1 MDTRHH
7 LTAFIT
13 IQIGPQ
19 QFKRT
24 GVQGAEGRVETG
36 VMGKPTRAEI
46 KPCFKCTSVPSII
59 YYSSRSFRRIVLR
72 SRDPNPHGWSLLT
85 CTRWRKGTKKKTH
98 GPWDRETRGLIMYC
112 CWLGQYTV
120 NTAVWP
126 CVVSKQHNTVIP
138 VCMTRQS
145 KQERRT
151 KNEMWGVNMW

>member
-1 MDTRHH
+1 MDTWHH

-85 CTRWRKGTKKKTH
+85 CTRWRKGTKKRRT
-98 GPWDRETRGLIMYC
+98 DRETVKQEGWLCIVADWDSTPLIQPYDLVLC
-112 CWLGQYTV
+112 RSNIIQLY
-120 NTAVWP
+120 P
-126 CVVSKQHNTVIP
+126 CVWHGRAS
-138 VCMTRQS
+138 RRE
-145 KQERRT
+145 ERRMRC
-151 KNEMWGVNMW
+151 EV